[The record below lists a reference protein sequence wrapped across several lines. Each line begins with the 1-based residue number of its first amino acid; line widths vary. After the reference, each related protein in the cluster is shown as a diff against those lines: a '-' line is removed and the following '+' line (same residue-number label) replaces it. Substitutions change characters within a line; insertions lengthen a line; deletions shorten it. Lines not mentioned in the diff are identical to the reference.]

1 MSTTEIWAAKA
12 IQKSFG
18 ASKALSSAHLSLRTG
33 EIHALVGENGAGKST
48 LSKVAAGV
56 YQIDEGTFEL
66 DGLPFIPISI
76 MNAAKSGIGLVFQ
89 EQSTSSSLTIA
100 ENIFLND
107 LRRFRVGA
115 LINRK
120 KIEAAASTQL
130 KSVGADFNVS
140 TDMANLNVGQKKIL
154 EVARALA
161 QNPRLIF
168 MDEVTAFLDSRGRE
182 LVLKAMQNLK
192 EQGITVCFVTHHMD
206 EVFQIA
212 DRVTV
217 MRDGKTIQT
226 LKVGETDRSELE
238 RLMVGREVASHMYPP
253 KEKKSASSETLLE
266 LSNISVGDRINGV
279 TLSVA
284 PGEVI
289 GIAGLAGCGGNILL
303 KAIGG
308 DLPVKGGSMKFR
320 DEDYSPKSPRDAIEL
335 GIAYLPGERDL
346 EGLLSLFSVR
356 ENISLSILPASFS
369 SVSTATEAKISKQ
382 YVDDLKIKTHSI
394 ESQVDTLSGGN
405 RQKVVLSKLLALN
418 PKLLLLDNPTRGVDV
433 GAREHIYQSI
443 TDAAHA
449 GMTIILYSE
458 DLPEL
463 LGLSDRILVLRH
475 GGVSKEFR
483 NVNKLAEN
491 DVITFML

>member
-66 DGLPFIPISI
+66 DGLPFIPTSI
-76 MNAAKSGIGLVFQ
+76 MSAAKSGIGLVFQ

-100 ENIFLND
+100 ENIFIND
-107 LRRFRVGA
+107 LRRFRVGT

-140 TDMANLNVGQKKIL
+140 TDMANLDVGQKKIL

-279 TLSVA
+279 TFSVA

-308 DLPVKGGSMKFR
+308 DLPVKGGSMKCR

-356 ENISLSILPASFS
+356 ENISLSILPSSFS

-449 GMTIILYSE
+449 GMAIILYSE

>member
-1 MSTTEIWAAKA
+1 MKISNIWTADG
-12 IQKSFG
+12 IYKSFG
-18 ASKALSSAHLSLRTG
+18 ASEALSSAHLCLRTG
-33 EIHALVGENGAGKST
+33 EIHALMGENGAGKST

-56 YQIDEGTFEL
+56 YQIDRGTFEFN
-66 DGLPFIPISI
+66 GLPFIPTSI
-76 MNAAKSGIGLVFQ
+76 MGAARVGIGLVFQ

-100 ENIFLND
+100 ENIFIND
-107 LRRFRVGA
+107 LRKFRVRG

-120 KIEAAASTQL
+120 KIEAAASVQL
-130 KSVGADFNVS
+130 KSVGADFDVS
-140 TDMANLNVGQKKIL
+140 SDIASLDVGQKKIL

-182 LVLKAMQNLK
+182 LILKAMQNLK

-206 EVFQIA
+206 EVFKIA

-226 LKVGETDRSELE
+226 LDVDDTDRSELE
-238 RLMVGREVASHMYPP
+238 RLMVGREVASHMYPT
-253 KEKKSASSETLLE
+253 KEIKTISSENFLE
-266 LSNISVGDRINGV
+266 LRNISVGDRINGV
-279 TLSVA
+279 TFSVG
-284 PGEVI
+284 PGEII

-308 DLPVKGGSMKFR
+308 DLPVKNGSMKSRER
-320 DEDYSPKSPRDAIEL
+320 DYHPKSPRDAIEL

-346 EGLLSLFSVR
+346 EGLLSMFSVR
-356 ENISLSILPASFS
+356 ENISLAILPATFS
-369 SVSTATEAKISKQ
+369 HVSSAAETTLSKQ
-382 YVDDLKIKTHSI
+382 YVDQLKIKTHSI

-449 GMTIILYSE
+449 GMAIILYSE

-475 GGVSKEFR
+475 GAISKEFR
-483 NVNKLAEN
+483 NVSELAEN
-491 DVITFML
+491 DVISFML

>member
-1 MSTTEIWAAKA
+1 MSRTEIWAAKA

-56 YQIDEGTFEL
+56 YQIDEGAFEL
-66 DGLPFIPISI
+66 DGLPFIPTSI
-76 MNAAKSGIGLVFQ
+76 MSAAKSGIGLVFQ
-89 EQSTSSSLTIA
+89 EQSTSSALTIA
-100 ENIFLND
+100 ENIFIND

-115 LINRK
+115 IINRK
-120 KIEAAASTQL
+120 KIEAAASAQL

-140 TDMANLNVGQKKIL
+140 TDMVNLDVGQKKIL

-226 LKVGETDRSELE
+226 LEVIETDRSELE
-238 RLMVGREVASHMYPP
+238 RLMVGREVTSHMYPT
-253 KEKKSASSETLLE
+253 KERKSTSSETLLE

-279 TLSVA
+279 TLTVS

-308 DLPVKGGSMKFR
+308 DLPVKDGSMKYCA
-320 DEDYSPKSPRDAIEL
+320 EDYHPKNPRDAIEL

-356 ENISLSILPASFS
+356 ENISLSILPSSFS
-369 SVSTATEAKISKQ
+369 SVSTATETKISKQ
-382 YVDDLKIKTHSI
+382 YVDELKIKTHSI

-449 GMTIILYSE
+449 GMAIILYSE

-475 GGVSKEFR
+475 GGVSNEFR
-483 NVNKLAEN
+483 NVNELAEN

>member
-1 MSTTEIWAAKA
+1 MKISNIWTANEVN
-12 IQKSFG
+12 KSFG
-18 ASKALSSAHLSLRTG
+18 ASQALSSAHLSLRTG
-33 EIHALVGENGAGKST
+33 EIHALMGENGAGKST

-56 YQIDEGTFEL
+56 YQVDEGTFEFN
-66 DGLPFIPISI
+66 GMPFIPTSI
-76 MNAAKSGIGLVFQ
+76 MSAARAGIGLVFQ
-89 EQSTSSSLTIA
+89 EQSTSLSLTIA
-100 ENIFLND
+100 ENIFIND
-107 LRRFRVGA
+107 LRRFRAGPF
-115 LINRK
+115 INRK
-120 KIEAAASTQL
+120 KIEAAASAQL
-130 KSVGADFNVS
+130 KSVGADFEVS
-140 TDMANLNVGQKKIL
+140 ADMASLDVGQRKIL

-161 QNPRLIF
+161 QNPRLVF
-168 MDEVTAFLDSRGRE
+168 MDEVTAFLDSHGRE

-226 LKVGETDRSELE
+226 LEVGETDRSELE

-266 LSNISVGDRINGV
+266 LSNVSVGDRINGV

-284 PGEVI
+284 PGEII

-308 DLPVKGGSMKFR
+308 DTPVKSGSMKCC
-320 DEDYSPKSPRDAIEL
+320 DGDYHPKSPRDAIEL

-346 EGLLSLFSVR
+346 EGLISLFSVR
-356 ENISLSILPASFS
+356 ENISLSILPSSFS
-369 SVSTATEAKISKQ
+369 PVSTADEAKISKQ
-382 YVDDLKIKTHSI
+382 YVSDLKIKTHSI

-443 TDAAHA
+443 TAAA
-449 GMTIILYSE
+449 NSGMAIILYSE

-483 NVNKLAEN
+483 NVNELAEN

>member
-1 MSTTEIWAAKA
+1 MKISNIWTADG
-12 IQKSFG
+12 INKSFG
-18 ASKALSSAHLSLRTG
+18 ALQALSSAHLSLRTG
-33 EIHALVGENGAGKST
+33 EIHALMGENGAGKST

-56 YQIDEGTFEL
+56 YQIDEGTFEF
-66 DGLPFIPISI
+66 DGSPFLPTSI
-76 MNAAKSGIGLVFQ
+76 MSAARAGIGLVFQ

-100 ENIFLND
+100 ENIFIND
-107 LRRFRVGA
+107 LRKFRVGP

-120 KIEAAASTQL
+120 KIEAAASAQL
-130 KSVGADFNVS
+130 KSVGADFDVS
-140 TDMANLNVGQKKIL
+140 AEMASLDVGQKKIL

-161 QNPRLIF
+161 QNPRLVF
-168 MDEVTAFLDSRGRE
+168 MDEVTAFLDARGRE

-192 EQGITVCFVTHHMD
+192 AQGITVCFVTHHMD

-217 MRDGKTIQT
+217 MRDGKTIKT
-226 LKVGETDRSELE
+226 LEVDQTDRSELE
-238 RLMVGREVASHMYPP
+238 RLMVGREVASHMYPT
-253 KEKKSASSETLLE
+253 KENKSISSENLLE
-266 LSNISVGDRINGV
+266 LDNISVGDRINGV
-279 TLSVA
+279 TLSVT
-284 PGEVI
+284 PGEII

-308 DLPVKGGSMKFR
+308 DLPVKNGSMKSG
-320 DEDYSPKSPRDAIEL
+320 DEDYDPKSPRDAIDV

-346 EGLLSLFSVR
+346 EGLLSMFSVR
-356 ENISLSILPASFS
+356 ENISLAILPATFS
-369 SVSTATEAKISKQ
+369 HVSSAAEITISKQ
-382 YVDDLKIKTHSI
+382 YVDELKIKTHSI

-405 RQKVVLSKLLALN
+405 RQKVVLSKLLALK

-433 GAREHIYQSI
+433 GAREQIYQSI
-443 TDAAHA
+443 NNAALA
-449 GMTIILYSE
+449 GMAIILYSE

-475 GGVSKEFR
+475 GTVSKEFK
-483 NVNKLAEN
+483 NVSGLAEN

>member
-76 MNAAKSGIGLVFQ
+76 MSAAKSGIGLVFQ

-100 ENIFLND
+100 ENIFIND
-107 LRRFRVGA
+107 LRRFRVGT

-140 TDMANLNVGQKKIL
+140 TDMANLDVGQKKIL

-308 DLPVKGGSMKFR
+308 DLPVKGGSMKCR

-449 GMTIILYSE
+449 GMAIILYSE

-483 NVNKLAEN
+483 NVNELAEN

>member
-1 MSTTEIWAAKA
+1 MKISNIWTADG
-12 IQKSFG
+12 INKSFG
-18 ASKALSSAHLSLRTG
+18 ASQALSSAHLSLRTG
-33 EIHALVGENGAGKST
+33 EIHALMGENGAGKST

-56 YQIDEGTFEL
+56 YQIDDGTFEFN
-66 DGLPFIPISI
+66 GMPFIPTSI
-76 MNAAKSGIGLVFQ
+76 MSATRAGIGLVFQ
-89 EQSTSSSLTIA
+89 EQSTSPSLTIA
-100 ENIFLND
+100 ENIFIND

-115 LINRK
+115 FINRK
-120 KIEAAASTQL
+120 KIEAAAAAQL
-130 KSVGADFNVS
+130 ISVGADFSVS
-140 TDMANLNVGQKKIL
+140 ADMATLDVGQKKIL

-168 MDEVTAFLDSRGRE
+168 MDEVTAFLDARGRE

-226 LKVGETDRSELE
+226 LEVSETDRSELE
-238 RLMVGREVASHMYPP
+238 RLMVGREVASHMYPA
-253 KEKKSASSETLLE
+253 KNTRNTSAENHLE
-266 LSNISVGDRINGV
+266 LSNVSVGDRISGV
-279 TLSVA
+279 NLSVA
-284 PGEVI
+284 PGEII

-308 DLPVKGGSMKFR
+308 DLPIKNGAMKCCDGEYR
-320 DEDYSPKSPRDAIEL
+320 PKSPRDAIEL

-356 ENISLSILPASFS
+356 ENIALSILPSSFRP
-369 SVSTATEAKISKQ
+369 VSTAAETTVSKQ
-382 YVDDLKIKTHSI
+382 YVADLKIKTHSI

-405 RQKVVLSKLLALN
+405 RQKVVLSKLLALK
-418 PKLLLLDNPTRGVDV
+418 PKILLLDNPTRGVDV

-443 TDAAHA
+443 TDAANA
-449 GMTIILYSE
+449 GMAIIIYSE

-475 GGVSKEFR
+475 GGISKEFR
-483 NVNKLAEN
+483 NVNELAEN

>member
-1 MSTTEIWAAKA
+1 MSTTEIWTAKA

-66 DGLPFIPISI
+66 DGLPFNPTSI
-76 MNAAKSGIGLVFQ
+76 MSAAKSGIGLVFQ

-100 ENIFLND
+100 ENIFINN

-120 KIEAAASTQL
+120 KIEAAASAQL

-140 TDMANLNVGQKKIL
+140 ADMANLDVGQKKIL

-206 EVFQIA
+206 EIFQIA

-226 LKVGETDRSELE
+226 LEVSETDRSELE

-253 KEKKSASSETLLE
+253 KEKKSASSATFLE

-308 DLPVKGGSMKFR
+308 DLPVKSGSMKCR
-320 DEDYSPKSPRDAIEL
+320 GEDYSPKSPRDAIEL

-356 ENISLSILPASFS
+356 ENISLSILPSSFS
-369 SVSTATEAKISKQ
+369 SVSTAIEAKISNQ

-405 RQKVVLSKLLALN
+405 RQKVVLSKLLAIN

-443 TDAAHA
+443 TDAANA
-449 GMTIILYSE
+449 GMAIILYSE

-475 GGVSKEFR
+475 GGISKEFR
-483 NVNKLAEN
+483 NVNELAEN
-491 DVITFML
+491 EVITFML

>member
-1 MSTTEIWAAKA
+1 MKIRNIWTADGVH
-12 IQKSFG
+12 KSFG

-48 LSKVAAGV
+48 LSKVAVGV
-56 YQIDEGTFEL
+56 YQIDEGTFTL
-66 DGLPFIPISI
+66 DGLPFIPTSI
-76 MNAAKSGIGLVFQ
+76 LDAARAGIGLVFQ
-89 EQSTSSSLTIA
+89 EQSTSPSLTIA
-100 ENIFLND
+100 ENIFIND
-107 LRRFRVGA
+107 LRKFRVRG

-120 KIEAAASTQL
+120 KIEAAASVQL
-130 KSVGADFNVS
+130 KSVGADFDVS
-140 TDMANLNVGQKKIL
+140 SDMASLDIGQKKIL

-182 LVLKAMQNLK
+182 LVLKAIQNLK

-206 EVFQIA
+206 EVFKIA

-217 MRDGKTIQT
+217 MRDGKTIET
-226 LKVGETDRSELE
+226 LEVDETDRSELE

-253 KEKKSASSETLLE
+253 KATPPASSEILLE
-266 LSNISVGDRINGV
+266 LSNVSVGDRINGV

-284 PGEVI
+284 PGEII

-308 DLPVKGGSMKFR
+308 DLPIKNGAMKCRKG
-320 DEDYSPKSPRDAIEL
+320 DYHPKSPRDAIEL

-346 EGLLSLFSVR
+346 EGLLSMFSVR
-356 ENISLSILPASFS
+356 ENIALSILPSSFS
-369 SVSTATEAKISKQ
+369 SVSTAAETKVSKQ

-443 TDAAHA
+443 TDAAHT
-449 GMTIILYSE
+449 GMAIILYSE

-475 GGVSKEFR
+475 GTISKEFR
-483 NVNKLAEN
+483 NVSELAEN